1 MKIHE
6 QKKKYLSNKILG
18 NLWILE
24 ICKNSIDCI
33 DYSYFNETK
42 PKNGLKY

>member
-6 QKKKYLSNKILG
+6 QKKYICPIKDNLG
-18 NLWILE
+18 ILE

-33 DYSYFNETK
+33 DYSYFNEILFNYTIK
-42 PKNGLKY
+42 